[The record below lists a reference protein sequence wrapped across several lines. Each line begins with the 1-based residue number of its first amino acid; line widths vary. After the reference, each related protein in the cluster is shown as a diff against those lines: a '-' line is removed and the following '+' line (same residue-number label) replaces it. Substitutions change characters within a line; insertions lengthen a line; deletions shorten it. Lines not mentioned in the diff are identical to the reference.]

1 MPEVWKKWEGQVVN
15 EEFQLLRYLGGS
27 EHSAVFLTRRADREP
42 QEVAIKLI
50 LTNGQD
56 PDLQL
61 SWWELAAKLSHPHL
75 LRLFQRGRCQL
86 DGTDLL
92 YVVTEYAEES
102 LAQIIPYRPLTPAET
117 RDMLQS
123 VLDALAYI
131 HAKGFVH
138 GDIKPANIMAVGD
151 QIKVSS
157 DGLCGAGE
165 SSRILG
171 APSIYAA
178 PEIAEGAG
186 MTPAA
191 DVWSLGMTLVEALT
205 QSPPVSK
212 GTELAELVLPGPLP
226 EPFFAIASHCLRRIP
241 QSRWTVAAIA
251 ARLQQTPRTTTAP
264 AFQEKEIAQPKS
276 AFAKWGYAVPAV
288 AAGLLLLAIFG
299 ARLLHRHAGVEPAP
313 SSAAESSAKSGAE
326 TGQPTPTAEDKN
338 AERPSTIPAPS
349 NAPAPAAKTAGS
361 KTAVAKSAVAKKA
374 AVENSTG
381 ARVPGAVAQQILPD
395 VSRSALRTIHGKVKV
410 RVKVTVDSSGNVT
423 AAKFDSRGPSR
434 YFADHTLR
442 AAQQW
447 TFKPPQ
453 IDGKSVPSDWMLK
466 FEFDRGGASVHP
478 AQTFP

>member
-1 MPEVWKKWEGQVVN
+1 MPEIWKKWEGQIVN
-15 EEFQLLRYLGGS
+15 EEFPLLRYLGGS

-50 LTNGQD
+50 STNAED

-75 LRLFQRGRCQL
+75 LRLFQRGRCQM

-138 GDIKPANIMAVGD
+138 GDIKPANVMAVGD
-151 QIKVSS
+151 EIKVSS

-186 MTPAA
+186 MSPAA

-205 QSPPVSK
+205 QSPPSGG
-212 GTELAELVLPGPLP
+212 GTETAEPALPQTLP
-226 EPFFAIASHCLRRIP
+226 EPFFDIASHCLRRVP
-241 QSRWTVAAIA
+241 QVRWTVAAIA
-251 ARLQQTPRTTTAP
+251 ARLQQTSRPPTARAP
-264 AFQEKEIAQPKS
+264 QEKEIAEPKS
-276 AFAKWGYAVPAV
+276 AFAKWGYAVPAL
-288 AAGLLLLAIFG
+288 AAGVLLLAIFG
-299 ARLLHRHAGVEPAP
+299 ARLLHRQPSAEPAP
-313 SSAAESSAKSGAE
+313 SSTVESPAKPGAE
-326 TGQPTPTAEDKN
+326 AGQPAPMTEDKN
-338 AERPSTIPAPS
+338 AERASTTPAPS
-349 NAPAPAAKTAGS
+349 NASPPAAKTAVS
-361 KTAVAKSAVAKKA
+361 KNVPKNA
-374 AVENSTG
+374 AVENPSG
-381 ARVPGAVAQQILPD
+381 ARVQGAVAQQVLPD
-395 VSRSALRTIHGKVKV
+395 VSRSALRTIHGKVKI

-423 AAKFDSRGPSR
+423 LAKFDSRGPSR
-434 YFADHTLR
+434 YFADRTLR

-447 TFKPPQ
+447 TFKAPQ
-453 IDGKSVPSDWMLK
+453 IDGKSVPSEWMLK
-466 FEFDRGGASVHP
+466 FEFERSGASVRP

>member
-50 LTNGQD
+50 SANAQD

-86 DGTDLL
+86 EGTDLL
-92 YVVTEYAEES
+92 YAVTEYAEES

-138 GDIKPANIMAVGD
+138 GDIKPANIMAVSD

-165 SSRILG
+165 SSRVLG
-171 APSIYAA
+171 TPSIYAA
-178 PEIAEGAG
+178 PEIVEGAG
-186 MTPAA
+186 MSAAA
-191 DVWSLGMTLVEALT
+191 DVWSLGMTLVESLT
-205 QSPPVSK
+205 QSPPVWG
-212 GTELAELVLPGPLP
+212 GTEQGELVLPETLP
-226 EPFFAIASHCLRRIP
+226 EPFLDIASHCLRRVP

-251 ARLQQTPRTTTAP
+251 ARLRQTAP
-264 AFQEKEIAQPKS
+264 APTARAPQEKEIAQPKS
-276 AFAKWGYAVPAV
+276 AFAKWGYAVPAA

-299 ARLLHRHAGVEPAP
+299 ARLIHRQPGAAPAP
-313 SSAAESSAKSGAE
+313 SSPVESSAKLGAE
-326 TGQPTPTAEDKN
+326 AGQPAQIPGDKN
-338 AERPSTIPAPS
+338 TTLPSS
-349 NAPAPAAKTAGS
+349 APASTAAKTGAA
-361 KTAVAKSAVAKKA
+361 KNAVAKNA

-381 ARVPGAVAQQILPD
+381 ARVQGAVAQQVLPD
-395 VSRSALRTIHGKVKV
+395 VSRSALRTIHGKLKV

-423 AAKFDSRGPSR
+423 LAKFDSRGPSR

-447 TFKPPQ
+447 TFTPPQ
-453 IDGKSVPSDWMLK
+453 IDGKSVPSEWMLK
-466 FEFDRGGASVHP
+466 FEFDRSGANVRP